1 MITKRQCIK
10 GSGMPNSENTY
21 LAINEVLDVP
31 EMDEEHNELF
41 ERLENLKM
49 HSFGSSEVL
58 QQEADALCN
67 CLTRHF
73 QTEQKLADAAGIDF
87 SEHAQ
92 LHEKMLGV
100 VSMSLKQIYQGQ
112 GDVFALIKYIHV
124 WFERHIQETDARFA
138 ARLHGSDALSN

>member
-1 MITKRQCIK
+1 MQKSK
-10 GSGMPNSENTY
+10 NKY

-31 EMDEEHNELF
+31 NMDDEHNELF
-41 ERLENLKM
+41 ERLDNLKM
-49 HSFGSSEVL
+49 HSFGCNDVL
-58 QQEADALCN
+58 QQEADALRN
-67 CLTRHF
+67 CLIKHF

-87 SEHAQ
+87 TEHAQ

-100 VSMSLKQIYQGQ
+100 VTLSLKQIYQGQ

-138 ARLHGSDALSN
+138 ARLHEFQAKEGICSNERF